1 MSHNRPGF
9 EPSQLALPPIHTL
22 SQECLHHK
30 QFIPVQPQGMQESG
44 EALHDQQDGY
54 RQNSEHGENDEDPNE
69 SSPATHAKA
78 DVHHHRPEHF
88 RQLCQTQ
95 EKHSQPRGLKG
106 KGRPPPYGNPGSV
119 HPTIQQ
125 LCSQVE
131 DVGICALGYLTMV
144 IYSSFG
150 GVSIKRTSV

>member
-1 MSHNRPGF
+1 MFLLQTANDI
-9 EPSQLALPPIHTL
+9 SQY
-22 SQECLHHK
+22 
-30 QFIPVQPQGMQESG
+30 FIYINLLLG
-44 EALHDQQDGY
+44 
-54 RQNSEHGENDEDPNE
+54 
-69 SSPATHAKA
+69 AKWGLWSWE
-78 DVHHHRPEHF
+78 EHF

-106 KGRPPPYGNPGSV
+106 KGRPPPDGNPGSV

-150 GVSIKRTSV
+150 GVSIKRTSVWWHIIHQWRWANRSYWQQQEGTSYTKEAKHKGVHVIRFNACWIQIHIWKP